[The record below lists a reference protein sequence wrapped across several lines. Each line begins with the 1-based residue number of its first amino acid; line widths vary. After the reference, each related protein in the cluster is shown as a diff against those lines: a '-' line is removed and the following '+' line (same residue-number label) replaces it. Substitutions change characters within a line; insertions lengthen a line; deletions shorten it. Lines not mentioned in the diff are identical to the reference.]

1 MIFGRVKTEEK
12 KADEELWFKAEMTH
26 RQILAL
32 AHKLNNSDIENEII
46 NLAFFKKIV
55 PAKTIDLSEI

>member
-1 MIFGRVKTEEK
+1 MIFGRVKTEEQ
-12 KADEELWFKAEMTH
+12 KAEEELWFKAEMTH

-46 NLAFFKKIV
+46 NLAFFKK
-55 PAKTIDLSEI
+55 